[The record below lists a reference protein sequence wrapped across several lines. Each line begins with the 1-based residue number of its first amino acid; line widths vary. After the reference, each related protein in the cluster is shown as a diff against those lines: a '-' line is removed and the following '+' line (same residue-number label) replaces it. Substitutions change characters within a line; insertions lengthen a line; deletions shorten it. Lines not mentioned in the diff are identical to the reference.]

1 VATVG
6 GHSELGAA
14 ALLKAVWVLRLASLL
29 THLLFLNVLWIIR
42 PQQNDCGKKAIG
54 ITLPVRI
61 LI

>member
-1 VATVG
+1 M
-6 GHSELGAA
+6 GAA